1 MFKILTVAREFGS
14 GGGTLA
20 QKIAET
26 LGWELLDKALIDA
39 IARTAQVDTE
49 TARKCDERVDSWVHR
64 ISRRGLWHG
73 AFEGVAA
80 VADAE
85 FFDAETMAAL
95 ARRVVAEAGARGD
108 CVIVG
113 RGAQCILQGHPEALH
128 VFVYAPWKERVAR
141 VRARL
146 KPSQEVEE
154 LMRATDQRRAAYIR
168 TYFGCDWK
176 DPHLYQLMISSQLGS
191 DNLTR
196 TILDA
201 IQRGC

>member
-14 GGGTLA
+14 GGGALA
-20 QKIAET
+20 QKIAES
-26 LGWELLDKALIDA
+26 LGWDLLDKALIDA

-49 TARKCDERVDSWVHR
+49 TARKCDECVDSWVHR

-95 ARRVVAEAGARGD
+95 ARRVVGEAAARGG

-113 RGAQCILQGHPEALH
+113 RGAQCTLQGHPEALH

-141 VRARL
+141 IRARL
-146 KPSQEVEE
+146 KPAQDVEE
-154 LMRATDQRRAAYIR
+154 LMRTVDQRRAAYIR

-176 DPHLYQLMISSQLGS
+176 DPHLYQLMISSQLGG
-191 DNLTR
+191 DNLAR
-196 TILDA
+196 TILDT
-201 IQRGC
+201 IRRG